1 MLFDLEIKTKKEKE
15 TGESGR
21 FVIEPLPAGYG
32 VTLGTALRRVLL
44 SSLPGGAIS
53 EIQIQGVSHPF
64 TTVKGIKEDVVEIM
78 LNLKRVRFQVKGEG
92 PFEGTLEAKGKK
104 EITAGDIKV
113 SSEAKVFNPDLR
125 IATLTEKSAKL
136 SVSLKVERGFGYRP
150 AEEVETGKVGVIPMD
165 SVFSPVVNVSFS
177 VEGTRV
183 GRRTDL
189 DRLVLDIETD
199 GTIKPSEALAEASR
213 ILSGFLASVS
223 GEEKAVPA
231 PAKGGKEA
239 GEGSSEEVRKTPV
252 SGIGLSP
259 RTLNTLDS
267 AGIKTV
273 GGLIQKSAEDL
284 AGIKGFGEAG
294 LKEVEKSLKK
304 MGVSLKE

>member
-15 TGESGR
+15 TAESGR

-53 EIQIQGVSHPF
+53 EIQVQGVSHPF
-64 TTVKGIKEDVVEIM
+64 TTVKGVKEDVVEMM
-78 LNLKRVRFQVKGEG
+78 LNLKQVRFQLKGEG
-92 PFEGTLEAKGKK
+92 PFEGTIEAKGKK

-113 SSEAKVFNPDLR
+113 SSEAKVFNPDLV
-125 IATLTEKSAKL
+125 IATLTDKSAKL
-136 SVSLKVERGFGYRP
+136 SAALKIERGFGYRP
-150 AEEVETGKVGVIPMD
+150 AEEVDTGKVGVIPMD
-165 SVFSPVVNVSFS
+165 SVFSPVLNVSFK

-189 DRLVLDIETD
+189 DRLVIEIETD

-223 GEEKAVPA
+223 GEEKPA
-231 PAKGGKEA
+231 PAGGGEEEA
-239 GEGSSEEVRKTPV
+239 GEGPSEEVRRTPI
-252 SGIGLSP
+252 SEIGISP
-259 RTLNTLDS
+259 RTLNTLES
-267 AGIKTV
+267 ASVKTV

-284 AGIKGFGEAG
+284 MGIKGFGEAG

-304 MGVSLKE
+304 LGASLKE